1 MKYLENKTKRLTA
14 IGCQNG
20 CLIVSLVDV
29 AKNGLIFFSLLFNV
43 EKNYFCLE

>member
-20 CLIVSLVDV
+20 LLVIFLV
-29 AKNGLIFFSLLFNV
+29 NSTQNGIF
-43 EKNYFCLE
+43 